1 MDQIKHNTTLITFT
15 QFYDCTLYL
24 VRPLFG

>member
-15 QFYDCTLYL
+15 QFYIRTLYL
-24 VRPLFG
+24 VRP